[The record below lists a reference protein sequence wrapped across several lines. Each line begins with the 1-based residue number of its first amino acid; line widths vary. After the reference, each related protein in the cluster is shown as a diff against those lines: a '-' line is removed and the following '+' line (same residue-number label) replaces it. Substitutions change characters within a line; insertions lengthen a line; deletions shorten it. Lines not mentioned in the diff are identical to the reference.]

1 MATAALPSAPAAT
14 MTTCRACRRG
24 EMLMFLPLGDHPP
37 ANAFVGPAHLAT
49 PDRVFPLNTHVCLAC
64 GLIQV
69 PNVIPP
75 DFFRHYLYVPSASDT
90 MHGHFAGLAA
100 EVAAR
105 LDAPDGLVVDIGCN
119 DGLFLGACQDRG
131 LRILGIDPATNLIER
146 ARERGIAVL
155 NEYFNAATAAEARQ
169 AWGAAS
175 IIVTTNTFNHI
186 DDLHEFMR
194 GVTTLLS
201 DSGSVIVEV
210 PHALDLI
217 EKNEFDTVYHE
228 HVSEFTIKSF
238 VDLYACFGMVVVDI
252 EQLAIHGGSIRVTG
266 ARQRPGLA
274 PSPVVAQWLQ
284 REREARLLDA
294 ETYQAFRRRVE
305 QNRATLMLMLRRFKS
320 EGKRIAGYG
329 APAKGTTL
337 LNYYGIGPDV
347 LDYLADRSALK
358 QGLYSP
364 GTRIPIVDPRRILS
378 DQPDYL
384 MILAWNFADEIVAQQ
399 QEYRRRGGR
408 FILPIPEP
416 RIIE

>member
-1 MATAALPSAPAAT
+1 MSTSALQPAPAAT
-14 MTTCRACRRG
+14 MTTCRACRRA

-37 ANAFVGPAHLAT
+37 ANAFVGPGQLAT

-75 DFFRHYLYVPSASDT
+75 DYFRHYLYVPSASAT

-100 EVAAR
+100 EVAAL

-155 NEYFNAATAAEARQ
+155 NEYFNAATAVEARQ
-169 AWGAAS
+169 AHGPAS

-194 GVTTLLS
+194 GVAILLA
-201 DSGSVIVEV
+201 DGGRFIVEV
-210 PHALDLI
+210 PHALDLVNH
-217 EKNEFDTVYHE
+217 NEFDTVYHE
-228 HVSEFTIKSF
+228 HVSEFAVKSF
-238 VDLYACFGMVVVDI
+238 VDLYDYFDMVVVDI
-252 EQLAIHGGSIRVTG
+252 QQLTIHGGSMRIIAER
-266 ARQRPGLA
+266 RQPGVSV
-274 PSPVVAQWLQ
+274 SPVVERWLE
-284 REREARLLDA
+284 RERAAGLFAAD
-294 ETYQAFRRRVE
+294 TYRGFRERVE
-305 QNRATLMLMLRRFKS
+305 QNRDGLMAMLRRFKA
-320 EGKRIAGYG
+320 EGKRLAGYG
-329 APAKGTTL
+329 APAKGSTL
-337 LNYYGIGPDV
+337 LNYYGIGPDL
-347 LDYLADRSALK
+347 LDFLADRNSLK

-364 GTRIPIVDPRRILS
+364 GTRIPIVGPERILQ

-384 MILAWNFADEIVAQQ
+384 VVLAWNFADEIIAQQ
-399 QEYRRRGGR
+399 QEYTRRGGR

-416 RIIE
+416 RVVG